1 MKPRTITG
9 SYSSALSLTDD
20 VAVSSYIIS
29 VPSDAD
35 LANPFS
41 QLEDVLADIP
51 LFSVGFVAFGVFTF
65 FFVMRRINRCVTCT
79 QTKSNLNLN
88 IRDSITL
95 YIHMA
100 ILLAFLASVFDLSQI
115 IRRGSYN
122 TTHNLHVSDV
132 EVLIIL
138 RELCFA
144 LSFGLRFFF
153 FWAYVAEPPRGE
165 LPLLPVPDDRR
176 PNFIS
181 LDSESVLHSASWAK
195 WSFVGFFLKW
205 TLFLMTLAV
214 PVLQGI
220 WRLVNE
226 FDKFGPVYYVEG
238 AIEIVLAAIFILK
251 LFANTFM
258 SPLVP
263 RWKTLRDYIP
273 PFIAL
278 LIGMGV
284 GIGNILCC
292 EYTTHVLHCTY

>member
-1 MKPRTITG
+1 MGSSLQDLPTFLSMEPRTITG

-65 FFVMRRINRCVTCT
+65 FLVMRRINRCVTCILA
-79 QTKSNLNLN
+79 KPNLNLN

-100 ILLAFLASVFDLSQI
+100 ILLAFIDSVFDLSQI

-153 FWAYVAEPPRGE
+153 ESLVRVRTAARYSQAAALPTVPTSSDTWVRAY
-165 LPLLPVPDDRR
+165 
-176 PNFIS
+176 S
-181 LDSESVLHSASWAK
+181 L
-195 WSFVGFFLKW
+195 
-205 TLFLMTLAV
+205 
-214 PVLQGI
+214 
-220 WRLVNE
+220 
-226 FDKFGPVYYVEG
+226 
-238 AIEIVLAAIFILK
+238 IVLYK
-251 LFANTFM
+251 
-258 SPLVP
+258 SSSV
-263 RWKTLRDYIP
+263 
-273 PFIAL
+273 
-278 LIGMGV
+278 
-284 GIGNILCC
+284 
-292 EYTTHVLHCTY
+292 

>member
-1 MKPRTITG
+1 MR
-9 SYSSALSLTDD
+9 LECL
-20 VAVSSYIIS
+20 VRVVSS
-29 VPSDAD
+29 
-35 LANPFS
+35 NQRF
-41 QLEDVLADIP
+41 
-51 LFSVGFVAFGVFTF
+51 
-65 FFVMRRINRCVTCT
+65 R
-79 QTKSNLNLN
+79 
-88 IRDSITL
+88 ITL
-95 YIHMA
+95 YIHLA

-122 TTHNLHVSDV
+122 TSHNLQISSVQ
-132 EVLIIL
+132 VLIVL
-138 RELCFA
+138 RELNFA

-165 LPLLPVPDDRR
+165 LPLIPVPDDRR

-181 LDSESVLHSASWAK
+181 LDSESILHSASWIK

-205 TLFLMTLAV
+205 TLLLMTLSV
-214 PVLQGI
+214 PVLQGL
-220 WRLVNE
+220 WRLVNA
-226 FDKFGPVYYVEG
+226 FDKFGPIYYVEG
-238 AIEIVLAAIFILK
+238 GIEIVLSAIFIMK

-273 PFIAL
+273 PIMAL

-292 EYTTHVLHCTY
+292 EYNNVCQALCLLITSSSIFRNYLRSLPPGD